1 MKKKMTSKEALWE
14 LKCNAIEICD
24 WENDRLDI
32 IEKDLE
38 ILEILKRMLT
48 VEKGSTWY
56 YLDTKHPFL
65 RNKKILIK

>member
-1 MKKKMTSKEALWE
+1 MNSKEALDYIRHTDEW
-14 LKCNAIEICD
+14 KDYYSIER
-24 WENDRLDI
+24 ELDI

-38 ILEILKRMLT
+38 VLEILKSMLT
-48 VEKGSTWY
+48 VKKGSTWY